1 MMGGAGG
8 GWGGGLRGQLRAR
21 RSNKLIPHV
30 LMFCFCF
37 YFFSFFVAVKCA
49 DDEFPCGTACITKDW
64 VCDNHDDCSDGADEI
79 DCDVITGMYV
89 LC

>member
-1 MMGGAGG
+1 MVGG
-8 GWGGGLRGQLRAR
+8 GGGLRGQLRAR

-30 LMFCFCF
+30 LIVLFCFVLF
-37 YFFSFFVAVKCA
+37 FFFSFFVAVTCA
-49 DDEFPCGTACITKDW
+49 DGEFPCGTACITKDW

>member
-1 MMGGAGG
+1 MVAGG
-8 GWGGGLRGQLRAR
+8 GWFRGSYVPEEVINQFPTYSL
-21 RSNKLIPHV
+21 
-30 LMFCFCF
+30 FCFVL
-37 YFFSFFVAVKCA
+37 FFSFFVAIKCA
-49 DDEFPCGTACITKDW
+49 DDEFPCGTACIAKDW